1 MLFIYSYEESAQY
14 YAQTKMSFE
23 ETTLKFIQAKKEVA
37 LRVYLERKLQCYKP
51 AEVRQLMI
59 G

>member
-51 AEVRQLMI
+51 TEVR
-59 G
+59 